1 MTDTQKIP
9 LIAVVGPTAS
19 GKTSLGIELAK
30 RYNGEIISADSM
42 QIYKYMDIATAKP
55 TEDEMQGIP
64 HHLIGF
70 LPPDTPFSV
79 ADFVEL
85 AKAKI
90 IDIHSRGKLPI
101 IVGGTGL
108 YVSSLLNNIEFSQ
121 SSSDE
126 VLRAELFDIADTKG
140 ADALLEM
147 LGEFDPDSAERLSEQ
162 KNIKRIVRAIEIYK
176 TTGITM
182 TESIKNSRLT
192 EPPYNDVRIGLKA
205 ENRQFLYDRVNKRV
219 DIMLECGL
227 LEETEKIMA
236 LNLGKTARMAIGYK
250 ELIPY
255 FEGSATLE
263 EAVEKLKME
272 TRRYAKRQLTWFRR
286 DGKISWI
293 DIDKLSDCDIIKKAC
308 NIVDSSRILD

>member
-79 ADFVEL
+79 ADFVEIT
-85 AKAKI
+85 KAKI
-90 IDIHSRGKLPI
+90 LDIHSRGKLPI

-286 DGKISWI
+286 DGKVSWI